1 MQRVAVI
8 FDNTLRPET
17 TGTYCRRALGKLV
30 QAGEITTVEHFLPT
44 ELDHVSQDQFNLFL
58 YIDDGLDWSIPDHLR
73 PAAWWAIDTHLNFE
87 RCLQKAAQADFTFA
101 TQQDGAEQLKK
112 AGIKTAMWL
121 PLACDPEIHAQ
132 QELSKEYDISFVGH
146 ILPGERQNLLNLL
159 QEKFPNSFIGQ
170 EYYEKMAAIYSQS
183 KVVFNR
189 SILNDVNMRVFEG
202 LCSGSL
208 VITNNLSSN
217 GQEELFQD
225 SVHYVVYQNAEE
237 LLEKLNYYL
246 EHDDIRE
253 QIAQAGR
260 TRVLEAHTY
269 QHRMETI
276 LKECQQPSASTPVTT
291 SLSTKAS
298 YYFEFDRPD
307 VLGLVPENAQSV
319 LDIGCGGGRLGASIK
334 QRQNATVWG
343 VESDSTAAERA
354 RNHLDQVFAGNIT
367 ADEISFVENQ
377 FDCIICADVLEHL
390 REPEKVLKRIRH
402 WLHPDGCLVTSIPNV
417 RNHTVIRSLLAGNWT
432 YESAGLLDEDHV
444 RFFTRNDIEKML
456 YCAGFTI
463 EEVKVVGGEGFEE
476 WIEQG
481 QPTTFSLGPMQ
492 FQTSSR
498 AEAVDL
504 FAYQYLTR
512 SNLQSTSAYGTTSI
526 ILVTHNQLAYT
537 QTCIE
542 SIFKRTIARFEL
554 IVVDNGSTDGTTEY
568 LRSLDQVQVIE
579 NEENRGFPVAV
590 NQGIEIA
597 TGDAVLLLN
606 NDTIVT
612 TGWLDSLRMALRSGE
627 KIGIVGPLTNCT
639 AGPQRISAKYTL
651 EGLDDFAWSRRV
663 ANKYQCELVSE
674 ITGFCMLID
683 REILESV
690 GGFDEQF
697 EIGVYEDI
705 DYCKRVRD
713 AGYQLA
719 IAHDAF
725 VHHFGHNS
733 FQAAGIVQDDLAFR
747 NEEKFCKKWELR
759 EQAEQKCEVSPPPF
773 QYHSPRALNWKDD
786 LKSLRKT
793 LELLSEQHQKVLV
806 FSYDASDLFFC
817 KELQAILGCDLTICN
832 MNESDIGEFKSTTLA
847 ALETR
852 SDAFDVVVCRGFD
865 QHREPRQLLKLIQ
878 QSLNPG
884 GELSISIPNL
894 RSATRIRSLCSGTW
908 PTELWDPSLRF
919 FTRRELEK
927 LLCSENFTVNSW
939 NPMFLAEH
947 GEWVAQGRSHDL
959 NLESFAFQ
967 TDNPYEIEDILTD
980 EFVVAAKKSP
990 LRDYGLTSII
1000 IVTHNQ
1006 LRYTRNCL
1014 DSLKMRTSMSFEII
1028 IVDNGSQD
1036 GTVEYI
1042 NSLPGV
1048 HLISNR
1054 DNKGF
1059 PAAVNQGLKVA
1070 NGKNILLLNNDTIV
1084 TTCWLQRMLKTLYSH
1099 DRVGLVGPVTN
1110 HISGPQQIEVSYQ
1123 HLNELDGFA
1132 WDLGRT
1138 LNGQTISTDRLVG
1151 FCLLFKREL
1160 VDQIGIFD
1168 ERFGIGNFEDDDFC
1182 RRAIE
1187 AGYKLLIAKDS
1198 FVHHY
1203 GSVTFRGSGVDFN
1216 QLLQQNQKLYQQKWE
1231 TNSSPEGQFSKLEVQ
1246 GKPPF
1251 LLDETEEGALLLKPN
1266 PLKLSACLIV
1276 CDNERTIGP
1285 CLESLAPWVD
1295 EIVVVDTGSVDLTP
1309 EICKEYGARVYNWA
1323 WRDDFSAAR
1332 NESFKYAQGEWIFW
1346 MDSDDT
1352 LPPECGQRLRD
1363 LVKGDIDPQTMG
1375 FVGQVHCPNKNSTD
1389 VTVVDHVKLIRNR
1402 SDLRFEFRIHEQILP
1417 AIRRAGGS
1425 VEWSDI
1431 YVVHSGSDQSV
1442 EGRKRK
1448 LERDYRLLELDHR
1461 ERPHH
1466 PFVLF
1471 NLGMTYADDQKYETA
1486 AQYLKECIEVADPN
1500 ESQVRKAYALLTNAL
1515 SQCGKHEEAWKYCLQ
1530 GLEQYPSD
1538 KELLFRQAMLHHHF
1552 GRLHEAEETYLR
1564 VLNETEE
1571 RHFSSIDVG
1580 LSGCKSRHNLALV
1593 YEDLGDYGRAEE
1605 QWRSIIAKDPSNK
1618 TAWRGLGELLLKAEK
1633 VEELEQLIS
1642 EMSEQEDLQIDG
1654 CIFKARVHEL
1664 QGAYQSAIQILQ
1676 NYFDHNEDNLEVL
1689 QELCRIA
1696 FKHATRQE
1704 SLKLLTTLAE
1714 KTPGDASVYHNLGT
1728 CYLQLKQ
1735 HEQAISAYRR
1745 SLELRPHSPETWHLL
1760 GHAYFNLGDSQN
1772 AQRAWHEVLNL
1783 SPGHAEASRLL
1794 NSLFEDTLV

>member
-17 TGTYCRRALGKLV
+17 TGTYCRRALGELV
-30 QAGEITTVEHFLPT
+30 QAGKIATVEHFLPT
-44 ELDHVSQDQFNLFL
+44 ELAHVSQDQFDLFL

-87 RCLQKAAQADFTFA
+87 RCLQKAVQADFTFA
-101 TQQDGAEQLKK
+101 AQRDGAARLKK
-112 AGIKTAMWL
+112 AGIQTAIWL

-132 QELSKEYDISFVGH
+132 QELPKEYDVSFVGH
-146 ILPGERQNLLNLL
+146 VVSGIRQELLALL
-159 QEKFPNSFIGQ
+159 QHEFPNSFIGQ

-208 VITNNLSSN
+208 LITNDLTSN
-217 GQEELFQD
+217 GQEELFQAGI
-225 SVHYVVYQNAEE
+225 HCVVYQNAEE
-237 LLEKLNYYL
+237 LIEKLHYYL

-269 QHRMETI
+269 QHRMERI
-276 LKECQQPSASTPVTT
+276 LSKCQQPSEAT
-291 SLSTKAS
+291 SIPEGKPAKAS

-307 VLGLVPENAQSV
+307 VLALVPDNAQSV
-319 LDIGCGGGRLGASIK
+319 LDIGCGGGRLGAALK

-343 VESDSTAAERA
+343 VEFDPTVADRA
-354 RNHLDQVFAGNIT
+354 RNHLDQVFAGDIT

-390 REPEKVLKRIRH
+390 REPEKALKRIRH
-402 WLHPDGCLVTSIPNV
+402 WLRPDGCLVTSIPNV

-432 YESAGLLDEDHV
+432 YEVAGLLDEDHV
-444 RFFTRNDIEKML
+444 RFFTRSDIEKML
-456 YCAGFTI
+456 FRTGFTI
-463 EEVKVVGGEGFEE
+463 EEMKLVGGEGFEE

-481 QPTTFSLGPMQ
+481 QPATLSLGPMQ

-498 AEAVDL
+498 EEAVDL
-504 FAYQYLTR
+504 FAYQYLNR
-512 SNLQSTSAYGTTSI
+512 SNLQSTPAYGTTSI

-537 QTCIE
+537 QICIE
-542 SIFKRTIARFEL
+542 SIFKRTIAPFEL

-568 LRSLDQVQVIE
+568 LSSLDRVRVIE
-579 NEENRGFPVAV
+579 NEENRGFPAAA

-612 TGWLDSLRMALRSGE
+612 TGWLDSLRTTLRSDE

-639 AGPQRISAKYTL
+639 AGPQRIPTKYTL
-651 EGLDDFAWSRRV
+651 ESLDDFAWSRRV
-663 ANKYQCELVSE
+663 ANQYRCELVSD

-683 REILESV
+683 RKILESV

-697 EIGVYEDI
+697 EIGLYEDI
-705 DYCKRVRD
+705 DFCKRVRD

-719 IAHDAF
+719 IAQDAF
-725 VHHFGHNS
+725 VHHFGHKS
-733 FQAAGIVQDDLAFR
+733 FQVAGIVQDELALR
-747 NEEKFCKKWELR
+747 NEENFCQKWELKKPF
-759 EQAEQKCEVSPPPF
+759 ELKDDVSPTPF

-793 LELLSEQHQKVLV
+793 LELFSEQHQKVLV
-806 FSYDASDLFFC
+806 FSYDDSDLFFC
-817 KELQAILGCDLTICN
+817 KELQASLGCDLTICN
-832 MNESDIGEFKSTTLA
+832 TNESEIGEFKSITLA
-847 ALETR
+847 ELEIQ
-852 SDAFDVVVCRGFD
+852 SDVFDAVVCRGFD
-865 QHREPRQLLKLIQ
+865 QYREPRQLLGLIH
-878 QSLNPG
+878 QSLTPG
-884 GELSISIPNL
+884 GELFVSIPNL
-894 RSATRIRSLCSGTW
+894 RSATTIRSLCSGTW
-908 PTELWDPSLRF
+908 PTEIWDPALRF
-919 FTRRELEK
+919 FTRREMEK
-927 LLCSENFTVNSW
+927 LLCSENFTFSSW
-939 NPMFLAEH
+939 SPMYLSEH
-947 GEWVAQGRSHDL
+947 GEWVAQGRSHNL

-967 TDNPYEIEDILTD
+967 TDNPYEIEEILTD
-980 EFVVAAKKSP
+980 EFVVAARKSP

-1000 IVTHNQ
+1000 VVTHNQ

-1014 DSLKMRTSMSFEII
+1014 DSLKMRTSVPFEITV
-1028 IVDNGSQD
+1028 VDNGSQD

-1042 NSLPGV
+1042 NSLPDV
-1048 HLISNR
+1048 KLISNR

-1138 LNGQTISTDRLVG
+1138 LNGQSISTDRLVG
-1151 FCLLFKREL
+1151 YCLLFKREI
-1160 VDQIGIFD
+1160 VDQIGLFD

-1182 RRAIE
+1182 RRAIQ
-1187 AGYKLLIAKDS
+1187 AGYNLLIAKDA
-1198 FVHHY
+1198 FVHHF
-1203 GSVTFRGSGVDFN
+1203 GSITFRGRGIDFN

-1231 TNSSPEGQFSKLEVQ
+1231 TNSSPDDLLNEDKIREKPQFL
-1246 GKPPF
+1246 F
-1251 LLDETEEGALLLKPN
+1251 DETEEGAFILKPN

-1276 CDNERTIGP
+1276 RDNERTIGP

-1295 EIVVVDTGSVDLTP
+1295 EIVVVDTGSVDRTP
-1309 EICKEYGARVYNWA
+1309 EICKENGAHVYYWA

-1363 LVKGDIDPQTMG
+1363 LVKEDIDSKTLG

-1417 AIRRAGGS
+1417 SIRRAGGS

-1461 ERPHH
+1461 ERPQH

-1486 AQYLKECIEVADPN
+1486 AQYLKECIEVAEPE

-1515 SQCGKHEEAWKYCLQ
+1515 AQFSQYEEAWKYCIQ
-1530 GLEQYPSD
+1530 GLEHYPSD

-1552 GRLHEAEETYLR
+1552 GRLHDAEATYLR

-1571 RHFSSIDVG
+1571 RHFVSIDVG
-1580 LSGCKSRHNLALV
+1580 LCGYKSRHNLALV
-1593 YEDLGDYGRAEE
+1593 YEDLGDLDRAEE
-1605 QWRSIIAKDPSNK
+1605 QWRSIIEMDPGNNS
-1618 TAWRGLGELLLKAEK
+1618 AWRGLGELLLKSEK
-1633 VEELEQLIS
+1633 VKELEQLLS
-1642 EMSEQEDLQIDG
+1642 EMSGQEALQIDG

-1664 QGAYQSAIQILQ
+1664 QGDHQSAIQILQ
-1676 NYFDHNEDNLEVL
+1676 NHLDHNEDNREVL

-1696 FKHATRQE
+1696 FKHSTRLE
-1704 SLKLLTTLAE
+1704 SLKLLTILAE
-1714 KTPGDASVYHNLGT
+1714 KTPVDASVYHNLGT
-1728 CYLQLKQ
+1728 CYLQLKE
-1735 HEQAISAYRR
+1735 HEHAISAYRR
-1745 SLELRPHSPETWHLL
+1745 SLDLRSHSPETWHLL

-1772 AQRAWHEVLNL
+1772 AQSAWHEVLNL